1 MKKTTLKETL
11 TAIEDLDMDYLFTG
25 CSILRE
31 RGVILQNPDTDECVS
46 VIPHME
52 ELCELEDL
60 GMNEHDS
67 LEHLMYLMV
76 YQPLTRHDKKS
87 VAWKVFCQ
95 CYDDAVAKDVE
106 CPPFQAFVDTM
117 NSALA
122 EIICNL
128 MATRK
133 DSHEAVN

>member
-1 MKKTTLKETL
+1 MKKTTLKETI
-11 TAIEDLDMDYLFTG
+11 TAIEDFDMDYLFTG

-52 ELCELEDL
+52 ELCQLEDL
-60 GMNEHDS
+60 GMTEHDS

-76 YQPLTRHDKKS
+76 YQPLTRLDKKS

-95 CYDDAVAKDVE
+95 CYDEAVANEVSD
-106 CPPFQAFVDTM
+106 PSFQAFVDTM

-128 MATRK
+128 MTDHAEK
-133 DSHEAVN
+133 HEAVN